1 MIDIGWIDF
10 TNEDRKKTLTILQT
24 LRDEGAVDELG
35 IGVIRDAFADYFF
48 PGTSTLHTRAK
59 YLLLV
64 PYIVSDVL
72 NKRKGKEWERLLDI
86 IDKKEE
92 ECARK
97 MCDKYGE
104 NEGIIGQDALRQGT
118 WVQRAP
124 SDIYW
129 NGIRTFKIFDSG
141 DERLSLKNY
150 VKKYCESKAKDSTN
164 PGCSGDDE
172 CGTDDDFENGN
183 YEDVKNFPVFDI
195 EDVYSDDWEET
206 LNIALTRAE
215 AEFLRRKIGESV
227 PNSLMNFVLENEIR
241 MDFGNEEPF
250 RQLYH
255 CVGKKVSAD
264 LASKM
269 KLASDFNYLVY
280 AARVFFNEMLG
291 KNDQA
296 SSRWEGINNSD
307 YAKKVEC
314 VDIEAIKN
322 LPIMSGKKEE
332 TFNFLN
338 EFKNLFL
345 EGNVKSLK
353 EKMLK
358 REIDIKGEKR
368 SKLLHPELVEEGS
381 WVGGYELDYRM
392 PDAARVLNDIMDA

>member
-10 TNEDRKKTLTILQT
+10 THEDRKKTLTILQT

-72 NKRKGKEWERLLDI
+72 NKRKGRNAESLLHSINEKERV
-86 IDKKEE
+86 
-92 ECARK
+92 CAYKLFQKHRK
-97 MCDKYGE
+97 GQ
-104 NEGIIGQDALRQGT
+104 GVIGQDADLENGG

-150 VKKYCESKAKDSTN
+150 VRRYCESKVNGSTN
-164 PGCSGDDE
+164 PGCPGDDE
-172 CGTDDDFENGN
+172 CGTDDDYENGN
-183 YEDVKNFPVFDI
+183 YENVKNFPVFDI
-195 EDVYSDDWEET
+195 EEVYSDNWEKN
-206 LNIALTRAE
+206 LNIALTKAE
-215 AEFLRRKIGESV
+215 AVFLRKKIGESV
-227 PNSLMNFVLENEIR
+227 PNSLMNFVLEKNIR
-241 MDFGNEEPF
+241 IKDFDNF
-250 RQLYH
+250 RALYH
-255 CVGKKVSAD
+255 CVKKAVSAD
-264 LASKM
+264 LERKM

-280 AARVFFNEMLG
+280 AARVFYNDMLG

-296 SSRWEGINNSD
+296 SSRWEEINNSN
-307 YAKKVEC
+307 YAKKIEC

-322 LPIMSGKKEE
+322 LPFMSGKKKE
-332 TFNFLN
+332 TFKFLSDL
-338 EFKNLFL
+338 KKLFL
-345 EGNVKSLK
+345 ERDVKSLK
-353 EKMLK
+353 EKMLE
-358 REIDIKGEKR
+358 REKDIKGEER
-368 SKLLHPELVEEGS
+368 SKLLHPELVEEDH
-381 WVGGYELDYRM
+381 WIGGFELDYRM
-392 PDAARVLNDIMDA
+392 PDAARILNDIMDA